1 MGGGGDV
8 WREKTF
14 DQNSQQL
21 LTTLLFI
28 ENEWSACLAFSS
40 EKGSVFISTVH
51 TDPGLFFLYL
61 KLTRF

>member
-14 DQNSQQL
+14 YQNSQQL

-28 ENEWSACLAFSS
+28 ENEWSARLAFSS
-40 EKGSVFISTVH
+40 EKGSVFISIVH
-51 TDPGLFFLYL
+51 ADPGLFPLHL